1 MEGRRGLIE
10 RLWKGIAIISAS
22 EDGYKAGEFIKD
34 KLKSMEI
41 PVVHYRYQE
50 AKLDLIWDCYDA
62 IIFVMAL
69 EGAVRVVCKYAKSK
83 SEDPAVIAIDDN
95 INYIIPILGGH
106 WGGNDI
112 ARDLS
117 KILNSQAIITT
128 AAELKGKISVEKI
141 AEMLIAKIIN
151 PEVIV
156 KINSALLRDDE
167 VCLDGIKVY
176 TNLPENIKFNDQC
189 KYIISLLDKSYGDD
203 KVVVRLKPLK
213 LSIGIGSKK
222 EVNLDEIK
230 EGIYRV
236 LERLNTSKDR
246 IGVIAS
252 IREEISE
259 IAKEFNVKF
268 RLVKE
273 DELNN
278 FSNPCLTPPSK
289 TLTELGLKGVAE
301 ISALIAGGKDS
312 KLVLRKIAVGKNST
326 IAVAAYDGD
335 NSW

>member
-1 MEGRRGLIE
+1 
-10 RLWKGIAIISAS
+10 
-22 EDGYKAGEFIKD
+22 
-34 KLKSMEI
+34 
-41 PVVHYRYQE
+41 
-50 AKLDLIWDCYDA
+50 
-62 IIFVMAL
+62 
-69 EGAVRVVCKYAKSK
+69 
-83 SEDPAVIAIDDN
+83 
-95 INYIIPILGGH
+95 
-106 WGGNDI
+106 
-112 ARDLS
+112 
-117 KILNSQAIITT
+117 
-128 AAELKGKISVEKI
+128 
-141 AEMLIAKIIN
+141 
-151 PEVIV
+151 
-156 KINSALLRDDE
+156 
-167 VCLDGIKVY
+167 
-176 TNLPENIKFNDQC
+176 
-189 KYIISLLDKSYGDD
+189 
-203 KVVVRLKPLK
+203 
-213 LSIGIGSKK
+213 K

>member
-69 EGAVRVVCKYAKSK
+69 EGAVRIVCKYAKSK

-112 ARDLS
+112 AKDLS

-167 VCLDGIKVY
+167 V
-176 TNLPENIKFNDQC
+176 
-189 KYIISLLDKSYGDD
+189 
-203 KVVVRLKPLK
+203 
-213 LSIGIGSKK
+213 
-222 EVNLDEIK
+222 
-230 EGIYRV
+230 
-236 LERLNTSKDR
+236 
-246 IGVIAS
+246 
-252 IREEISE
+252 
-259 IAKEFNVKF
+259 
-268 RLVKE
+268 
-273 DELNN
+273 
-278 FSNPCLTPPSK
+278 
-289 TLTELGLKGVAE
+289 
-301 ISALIAGGKDS
+301 
-312 KLVLRKIAVGKNST
+312 
-326 IAVAAYDGD
+326 
-335 NSW
+335 